1 MNIQTFLVMGSI
13 VALTFTILT
22 MNRSQALQSTLQ
34 INNEAILTATGIG
47 QSFLEEIQLKA
58 FDENTIDSLISDAND
73 LTGAQL
79 LKPETGETSFY
90 LYDDID
96 DFNGYTH
103 SDTLDRLG
111 IFQTEIIV
119 YYVET
124 MKPDQKLTTKSFSK
138 RIDIKI
144 KNEYLIDAVVFSK
157 VISY

>member
-22 MNRSQALQSTLQ
+22 MNRNQALQSQLQ

-58 FDENTIDSLISDAND
+58 FDENTIDTLISDVND
-73 LTGAQL
+73 LTCAQL

-103 SDTLDRLG
+103 ADTLDRLG
-111 IFQTEIIV
+111 IFKTGIIV

-144 KNEYLIDAVVFSK
+144 ENEYLIDAVVFSK